1 MKLGAGRALIAAAAC
16 AAAAAGFSIQN
27 ARAADTRTA
36 VFAGGCFW
44 CVEADF
50 DSVEGVVGT
59 TSGYAVALPESG
71 QQAGSRHSRRYEAV
85 TIEFDPDVVSFR
97 ELADLFWRS
106 VDPTDEGGQFCDRG
120 SVYRT
125 AVFATAP
132 DDRAVAE
139 ASRDAAEAALGMLIV
154 TQVLELEDF
163 SRAAEKHQDY
173 YLGGNRVLT
182 RFGIKRQSE
191 AYKLYRKAC
200 GRDARVRELWRDQ
213 AAFAR

>member
-1 MKLGAGRALIAAAAC
+1 MLHKAGRALAASAFSAAAFFPVQDAL
-16 AAAAAGFSIQN
+16 
-27 ARAADTRTA
+27 AADTKTA
-36 VFAGGCFW
+36 VLAGGCFW

-50 DSVEGVVGT
+50 DSVEGVVAT
-59 TSGYAVALPESG
+59 TSGYAVAQAESG
-71 QQAGSRHSRRYEAV
+71 QQAGSRNSRRYEAV
-85 TIEFDPDVVSFR
+85 AIEYDPEVVSFR

-132 DDRAVAE
+132 DDRAAAE
-139 ASRDAAEAALGMLIV
+139 ASKEAAEASLGMPIV
-154 TQVLELEDF
+154 TQVLELEEF
-163 SRAAEKHQDY
+163 SRAADKHQDY

>member
-1 MKLGAGRALIAAAAC
+1 MRNRPGRVLMAAAAF
-16 AAAAAGFSIQN
+16 AAAASFADRN
-27 ARAADTRTA
+27 ADAADTRTA

-59 TSGYAVALPESG
+59 ISGYAVAMAESG
-71 QQAGSRHSRRYEAV
+71 QQAGSKRSRRYESV
-85 TIEFDPDVVSFR
+85 VIEFDPDVVSFR

-120 SVYRT
+120 AVYRT
-125 AVFATAP
+125 AVFATNP
-132 DDRAVAE
+132 DDRAAAE
-139 ASRDAAEAALGMLIV
+139 ASREAAEAALGMTIV
-154 TQVLELEDF
+154 TEVLELEEF
-163 SRAAEKHQDY
+163 GRAADKHQDY
-173 YLGGNRVLT
+173 YLGDNQVLT
-182 RFGIKRQSE
+182 RFGIKKQSE

-200 GRDARVRELWRDQ
+200 GRDARVRELWKDQ

>member
-1 MKLGAGRALIAAAAC
+1 MRYHSGRALAAATAF
-16 AAAAAGFSIQN
+16 AATASFPVQSAD
-27 ARAADTRTA
+27 AADTRTA

-50 DSVEGVVGT
+50 DSVEGVAGT
-59 TSGYAVALPESG
+59 TSGYAVAMAESG
-71 QQAGSRHSRRYEAV
+71 QQAGSKRSRRYESV
-85 TIEFDPDVVSFR
+85 VIEFDPDIVSFR

-120 SVYRT
+120 EVYRT

-132 DDRAVAE
+132 DDRAAAE
-139 ASRDAAEAALGMLIV
+139 ASREAAEAALGMTIV
-154 TQVLELEDF
+154 TQVLDLEEF
-163 SRAAEKHQDY
+163 SRAADKHQDY
-173 YLGGNRVLT
+173 YLGENLVLT
-182 RFGIKRQSE
+182 RFGIKKQSE

-200 GRDARVRELWRDQ
+200 GRDARVRELWGDQ

>member
-1 MKLGAGRALIAAAAC
+1 MHDRSGRTLLAAVAFVAAIASFPA
-16 AAAAAGFSIQN
+16 QN

-50 DSVEGVVGT
+50 DSVEGVVAT
-59 TSGYAVALPESG
+59 TSGYAVATEESG
-71 QQAGSRHSRRYEAV
+71 QQAGSGNSRRYEAV
-85 TIEFDPDVVSFR
+85 AIEFDPDVVSFR

-120 SVYRT
+120 AVYRT

-132 DDRAVAE
+132 DDRAAAE
-139 ASRDAAEAALGMLIV
+139 ASRDAAEAALGMPIV
-154 TQVLELEDF
+154 TQVLELEEF
-163 SRAAEKHQDY
+163 SRAADRHQDY
-173 YLGGNRVLT
+173 YLGGNLVLT

>member
-1 MKLGAGRALIAAAAC
+1 MLHKAGRALAASAFSAAA
-16 AAAAAGFSIQN
+16 FFPVQDSL
-27 ARAADTRTA
+27 AADTKTA
-36 VFAGGCFW
+36 VLAGGCFW

-50 DSVEGVVGT
+50 DSVEGVVAT
-59 TSGYAVALPESG
+59 TSGYAVAQAESG
-71 QQAGSRHSRRYEAV
+71 QQAGSRNSRRYEAV
-85 TIEFDPDVVSFR
+85 AIEYDPEVVSFR

-132 DDRAVAE
+132 DDRAAAE
-139 ASRDAAEAALGMLIV
+139 ASKEAAEASLGMPIV
-154 TQVLELEDF
+154 TQVLELEEF
-163 SRAAEKHQDY
+163 SRAADKHQDY

>member
-1 MKLGAGRALIAAAAC
+1 MLHRTGRALAASAFSAAAFFPVQDAL
-16 AAAAAGFSIQN
+16 
-27 ARAADTRTA
+27 AADTKTA
-36 VFAGGCFW
+36 VLAGGCFW

-50 DSVEGVVGT
+50 DSVEGVIAT
-59 TSGYAVALPESG
+59 TSGYAVARAESD
-71 QQAGSRHSRRYEAV
+71 QQAGSRNSRRYEAV
-85 TIEFDPDVVSFR
+85 AIEFDPEVVSFR
-97 ELADLFWRS
+97 QLADLFWRS

-132 DDRAVAE
+132 DDRAAAE
-139 ASRDAAEAALGMLIV
+139 ASKEAAEASLGMPIV
-154 TQVLELEDF
+154 TQVLELEEF
-163 SRAAEKHQDY
+163 SRAADKHQDY

>member
-1 MKLGAGRALIAAAAC
+1 MRYHSGRALAAATAFAAAASFPVQS
-16 AAAAAGFSIQN
+16 AD
-27 ARAADTRTA
+27 AADTRTA

-50 DSVEGVVGT
+50 DSVEGVAGT
-59 TSGYAVALPESG
+59 TSGYAVAMAESG
-71 QQAGSRHSRRYEAV
+71 QQAGSKRSRRYESV
-85 TIEFDPDVVSFR
+85 VIEFDPDIVSFR

-120 SVYRT
+120 EVYRT

-132 DDRAVAE
+132 DDRAAAE
-139 ASRDAAEAALGMLIV
+139 ASREAAEAALGMTIV
-154 TQVLELEDF
+154 TQVLDLEEF
-163 SRAAEKHQDY
+163 SHAADKHQDY
-173 YLGGNRVLT
+173 YLGENLVLT
-182 RFGIKRQSE
+182 RFGIKKQSE

-200 GRDARVRELWRDQ
+200 GRDARVRELWGDQ

>member
-1 MKLGAGRALIAAAAC
+1 MAATAFAAAAS
-16 AAAAAGFSIQN
+16 FSVQT
-27 ARAADTRTA
+27 AADTRTA

-50 DSVEGVVGT
+50 DSVEGVVAT
-59 TSGYAVALPESG
+59 TSGYAVA
-71 QQAGSRHSRRYEAV
+71 QAGSGQPAGSKHSRRYEAV
-85 TIEFDPDVVSFR
+85 AIEFDPDVVSFR

-125 AVFATAP
+125 AVFTTAP
-132 DDRAVAE
+132 DDRAAAE
-139 ASRDAAEAALGMLIV
+139 ASKEAAEVSLGMPIV
-154 TQVLELEDF
+154 TQVLELEEF
-163 SRAAEKHQDY
+163 SRAADKHQDY

>member
-1 MKLGAGRALIAAAAC
+1 MRYHSGRALAAATAF
-16 AAAAAGFSIQN
+16 AAAAAVSVQN
-27 ARAADTRTA
+27 AAAADSRTA

-59 TSGYAVALPESG
+59 TSGYAVATAESG
-71 QQAGSRHSRRYEAV
+71 QQAGSKRSRRYEAV
-85 TIEFDPDVVSFR
+85 AIEFDPDIVSFR

-120 SVYRT
+120 EVYRT
-125 AVFATAP
+125 AVFATAS
-132 DDRAVAE
+132 DDRAAAE
-139 ASRDAAEAALGMLIV
+139 ASREQAEAALGMTIV
-154 TQVLELEDF
+154 TQVLELEEF
-163 SRAAEKHQDY
+163 GRAADKHQDY
-173 YLGGNRVLT
+173 YLGENLVLT
-182 RFGIKRQSE
+182 RFGIKKQSE